1 MRDGVQFE
9 RPARGDRDRVR
20 RAPARPPGRPEG
32 DLQLNGTSQPTAEAR
47 GEGQA
52 RSKQPLLSVRD
63 LVTVFP
69 AREGVVAAA
78 NGVSFD
84 VYAGES
90 LGLVG
95 ESGSGKSVTCRS
107 VLRLVPHPGEIISG
121 SIVFAG
127 RDLLALS
134 HRELRLVRGSE
145 ISMIFQDPMSS
156 LNPVYTVGDQIAEPL
171 RLHRKLTRRQA
182 RAEAVTLLDR
192 VGIPSAAERLE
203 AYPHEFSGGMRQ
215 RVMIAIAISC
225 RPKLLLADEPTTA
238 LDVTIQDQILT
249 LLGDLQAEEEMAIV
263 LVSHDL
269 GVIAQ
274 ACSRVTV
281 MYAGYVA
288 EQATTASLFRQP
300 KHPYSVALLNA
311 LPELAAKRSDRR
323 LVPIEGQPPDLAVLA
338 PGCPFAPRCAHSRA
352 ECRDVPMTLEKA
364 APGHLTACP
373 FFAEIGL

>member
-1 MRDGVQFE
+1 
-9 RPARGDRDRVR
+9 
-20 RAPARPPGRPEG
+20 
-32 DLQLNGTSQPTAEAR
+32 
-47 GEGQA
+47 
-52 RSKQPLLSVRD
+52 
-63 LVTVFP
+63 VTVFP
-69 AREGVVAAA
+69 ARDGVIAAS

-84 VYAGES
+84 VYAGET

-107 VLRLVPHPGEIISG
+107 VLRLVPHPGEVISG
-121 SIVFAG
+121 SVVFAG
-127 RDLLALS
+127 RDLMTLS
-134 HRELRLVRGSE
+134 TRELRRVRGSE

-171 RLHRKLTRRQA
+171 RLHRGMSRKQA

-192 VGIPSAAERLE
+192 VGIPSASERLD

-238 LDVTIQDQILT
+238 LDVTIQDQILA
-249 LLGDLQAEEEMAIV
+249 LLQDLQAEDGMAIV

-274 ACSRVTV
+274 TCSRVIV

-288 EQATTASLFRQP
+288 EEAATMPLFRQP
-300 KHPYSVALLNA
+300 KHPYTLALLNA
-311 LPELAAKRSDRR
+311 LPELAAQRPDRR
-323 LVPIEGQPPDLAVLA
+323 LVPIHGQPPDLAVLP
-338 PGCPFAPRCAHSRA
+338 PGCPFAPRCPYAQA
-352 ECRDVPMTLEKA
+352 ECRDVPMALEEA
-364 APGHLTACP
+364 APHHVTACP

>member
-1 MRDGVQFE
+1 
-9 RPARGDRDRVR
+9 
-20 RAPARPPGRPEG
+20 
-32 DLQLNGTSQPTAEAR
+32 
-47 GEGQA
+47 
-52 RSKQPLLSVRD
+52 VRD

-69 AREGVVAAA
+69 ARDGVVAAA
-78 NGVSFD
+78 NGVSFH
-84 VYAGES
+84 VYAGET

-121 SIVFAG
+121 SILFG
-127 RDLLALS
+127 GLDLLALS
-134 HRELRLVRGSE
+134 ARELRRVRGSE

-171 RLHRKLTRRQA
+171 RLHRKMGRKQA
-182 RAEAVTLLDR
+182 RQEAIRLLDR
-192 VGIPSAAERLE
+192 VGIPSAAERLD

-238 LDVTIQDQILT
+238 LDVTIQDQILA
-249 LLGDLQAEEEMAIV
+249 LLRELQAEEGMAIV

-274 ACSRVTV
+274 ASSRVTV

-288 EQATTASLFRQP
+288 EQAATADLFQRP
-300 KHPYSVALLNA
+300 RHPYTVALLNA
-311 LPELAAKRSDRR
+311 LPELAARRSGRR
-323 LVPIEGQPPDLAVLA
+323 LVPIEGQPPDLAVLP
-338 PGCPFAPRCAHSRA
+338 PGCPFAPRCPHSDGGR
-352 ECRDVPMTLEKA
+352 RDVSMALEEV

-373 FFAEIGL
+373 YHAEVGL

>member
-1 MRDGVQFE
+1 
-9 RPARGDRDRVR
+9 
-20 RAPARPPGRPEG
+20 
-32 DLQLNGTSQPTAEAR
+32 
-47 GEGQA
+47 
-52 RSKQPLLSVRD
+52 VRD

-69 AREGVVAAA
+69 ARDGVVAAA

-84 VYAGES
+84 VYTGET

-107 VLRLVPHPGEIISG
+107 ILRLVPHPGEIIAG
-121 SIVFAG
+121 SVVFGG
-127 RDLLALS
+127 RDLLELNG
-134 HRELRLVRGSE
+134 RELRRVRGSE

-171 RLHRKLTRRQA
+171 RIHRKLTRRQA
-182 RAEAVTLLDR
+182 RMEAVSLLDR

-225 RPKLLLADEPTTA
+225 KPKLLLADEPTTA

-249 LLGDLQAEEEMAIV
+249 LLRELQGEEGMAIV

-274 ACSRVTV
+274 ASSRVTV
-281 MYAGYVA
+281 MYAGYVV
-288 EQATTASLFRQP
+288 EQAATPALFNRPQ
-300 KHPYSVALLNA
+300 HPYTVALLNA
-311 LPELAAKRSDRR
+311 LPELAVQRGDRR
-323 LVPIEGQPPDLAVLA
+323 LIPVKGQPPDLAALP
-338 PGCPFAPRCAHSRA
+338 PGCPFAPRCPYAR
-352 ECRDVPMTLEKA
+352 EQCETDVSMAVEDV
-364 APGHLTACP
+364 GHGHVTACP
-373 FFAEIGL
+373 FHSAIGL